1 MKNRNTQD
9 RESLVNLKKKKK
21 ESAKIRKT
29 TQDTIP
35 IVAVFR
41 DGLFLEENHV
51 FSKMYTFDDIAFT
64 IKSKESQETI
74 MKVFEQ
80 LLTAIPSEA
89 SLKFSVVITK
99 TDTEKRILEVAS
111 QAYEDSLNEWREAYN
126 DVIRSKMSAS
136 QVSLKKYITVSVT
149 DDDMEHAESLLGTV
163 EGMLRD
169 AFVSLETQ
177 IYLISSE
184 ARLEIL
190 QQVLNQSQKNYAF
203 EHTDDDRTIVDF
215 KKLAKQGLGF
225 KDIISPQYLA
235 FKGSYFSINDGVGQ
249 SLYLNNI
256 PNRLSTSFYTELS
269 SLAFEGVVSYYITP
283 KTAKEASKIIRDLSV
298 GVQTE
303 MDSKKDGPTKKSIA
317 MSNELEAWASDIQ
330 ERDQK
335 MFNFDLLVTHF
346 AEDRNALKKQ
356 EAKITGVADK
366 FMGNITPCIATQ
378 ERSFITSLPLG
389 TVIDTTSR
397 YLNTESL
404 ALFQPFDEVNTFQE
418 GGRYYGINAIND
430 NVVVINKLKNDNYNS
445 VILGS
450 SGSGKSFAVKQ
461 EITGVILNNP
471 TASVFI
477 LDPEGEYSQMVERYG
492 GAVVRIAPQ
501 SKTASEAAKIHLNAC
516 DLDIDTSLDPKS
528 DPLAMKTDF
537 ICGLIETILGKNAT
551 LDAESLAIV
560 TRCVDLMYE
569 PYIDQLS
576 NRQTPDGKPVTIDRE
591 ICPTLQKL
599 FDLLLRQPEPAAHH
613 LAKKIEPFVVG
624 LYSIFAHTTNVD
636 IDNRI
641 ICYDLSGISGD
652 KLMNLALK
660 VCLDDFWSRTLA
672 NRRRGRWTYIYAD
685 EAHRFFENPTS
696 ASYFEQFWRRLR
708 KWNGVPTAIT
718 QNPSD
723 LLVSEKACL
732 LLTQSSNIMILRQQ
746 EREQMVLK
754 ELLNLHPSEL
764 AYIKKPKPGSG
775 LIINNGFVIP
785 FINEFP
791 EDNPLFPLFS
801 TKDAGLAKKDA

>member
-1 MKNRNTQD
+1 MLGKQEVRAFLD
-9 RESLVNLKKKKK
+9 EKGLKY
-21 ESAKIRKT
+21 EWIEHEAVY
-29 TQDTIP
+29 TIEDM
-35 IVAVFR
+35 VR
-41 DGLFLEENHV
+41 LGLEENKDVAKNLFLRDQKGKRH
-51 FSKMYTFDDIAFT
+51 F
-64 IKSKESQETI
+64 
-74 MKVFEQ
+74 
-80 LLTAIPSEA
+80 L
-89 SLKFSVVITK
+89 VVIRADK
-99 TDTEKRILEVAS
+99 QANLKELGEKLGIGKLSFAS
-111 QAYEDSLNEWREAYN
+111 EE
-126 DVIRSKMSAS
+126 
-136 QVSLKKYITVSVT
+136 
-149 DDDMEHAESLLGTV
+149 
-163 EGMLRD
+163 
-169 AFVSLETQ
+169 
-177 IYLISSE
+177 
-184 ARLEIL
+184 RLEIL
-190 QQVLNQSQKNYAF
+190 QQILNQSEKNYAF
-203 EHTDDDRTIVDF
+203 EHTNDRTIIDY
-215 KKLAKQGLGF
+215 KKLAKQGLNF
-225 KDIISPQYLA
+225 KDIVSPQYLS
-235 FKGSYFSINDGVGQ
+235 FKGNHFAINDGYGQ
-249 SLYLNNI
+249 TLYLSNI

-303 MDSKKDGPTKKSIA
+303 MDSKKNGPTKKSIA

-335 MFNFDLLVTHF
+335 MFCFDLVITHF
-346 AEDRNALKKQ
+346 AKDRAALKQQ

-366 FMGNITPCIATQ
+366 YMGNVTPCIATQ

-389 TVIDTTSR
+389 TIIDTTSR

-418 GGRYYGINAIND
+418 GGLYYGINAVNE

-445 VILGS
+445 IILGS

-461 EITGVILNNP
+461 EMTGVILNNP

-477 LDPEGEYSQMVERYG
+477 LDPEGEYSSMVERYG
-492 GAVVRIAPQ
+492 GAVVRISPQ
-501 SKTASEAAKIHLNAC
+501 SKTMSESVKVHINAC

-528 DPLAMKTDF
+528 DPIAMKTDF

-569 PYIDQLS
+569 PYLDQLS
-576 NRQTPDGKPVTIDRE
+576 NRKTPDGRAVTIDRE

-599 FDLLLRQPEPAAHH
+599 FDLLLRQPEPCAHH

-641 ICYDLSGISGD
+641 ICYDLSGITGD

-672 NRRRGRWTYIYAD
+672 NRRKGRWTYIYAD

-723 LLVSEKACL
+723 LLISEKACL
-732 LLTQSSNIMILRQQ
+732 LLTQSSNIMILKQQ
-746 EREQMVLK
+746 EREQMILK
-754 ELLNLHPSEL
+754 ELLNLQPSEL
-764 AYIKKPKPGSG
+764 GYIKKPKPGSG

-791 EDNPLFPLFS
+791 EDSPLFPLFS
-801 TKDAGLAKKDA
+801 TKDAGLSNQST